1 MSPKFPPDET
11 ENDPRYKA
19 FVQQLVLY
27 RTVYTLQDDEDY
39 FAECP
44 SEVYDDNLGEP
55 EAVYCFWDNLEDT
68 QSCQHDEWQD
78 YEIVEIPLV
87 DFMEDILIGMDE
99 DAHLVGVAFDEE
111 LYGTEVEPVELLR
124 DLLNEI
130 RVQNQSHEYEN
141 YGKLRHYC
149 DLWEQE
155 IAAQNAPIIH

>member
-19 FVQQLVLY
+19 FVQQVVQY

-55 EAVYCFWDNLEDT
+55 EAVYCFWDNLEDA
-68 QSCQHDEWQD
+68 QACQHDEWQD

-99 DAHLVGVAFDEE
+99 DAHLVGVAFDE
-111 LYGTEVEPVELLR
+111 GF
-124 DLLNEI
+124 
-130 RVQNQSHEYEN
+130 
-141 YGKLRHYC
+141 
-149 DLWEQE
+149 
-155 IAAQNAPIIH
+155 